1 MVVIRFPLPDRYA
14 VAASS
19 STILS
24 QAAAWAIVTCPRW
37 PLRVAVIGILPA
49 VNRLSGREAF
59 AENN

>member
-1 MVVIRFPLPDRYA
+1 MRLLHRPRPFYH
-14 VAASS
+14 
-19 STILS
+19 T
-24 QAAAWAIVTCPRW
+24 QAAACAIVTCPRW